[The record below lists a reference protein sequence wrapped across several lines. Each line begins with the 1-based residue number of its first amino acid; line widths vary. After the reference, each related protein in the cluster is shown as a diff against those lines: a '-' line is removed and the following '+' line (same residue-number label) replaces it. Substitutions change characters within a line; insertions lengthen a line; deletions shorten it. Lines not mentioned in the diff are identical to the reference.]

1 MGLFGKKKN
10 AVPEVDPREQVEKT
24 IDNLE
29 AFVRKAENKRLDLLA
44 KAKTAK
50 ARGDKSSYN
59 MAVNALRMIMQQQK
73 QAEQM
78 SLTMGIVLD
87 TRDVQG
93 MLGEFFTNMKALCT
107 QMGEIPS
114 FKEMQKAA
122 KEFQQNMNRMNEQTM
137 MMDDFM
143 TAMSESM
150 GSMDFEG
157 ISTNDEISQ
166 MIERDLANELDA
178 EEIEINRQLEQAKQ
192 NSGVNN

>member
-1 MGLFGKKKN
+1 MFGKKKKQ
-10 AVPEVDPREQVEKT
+10 PDVDPREQVEKT
-24 IDNLE
+24 VENLE
-29 AFVRKAENKRLDLLA
+29 AFVRRAEGKRRDLLS

-50 ARGDKSSYN
+50 ARGDKMSYN

-78 SLTMGIVLD
+78 SLTMGIVMD

-93 MLGEFFTNMKALCT
+93 MLGEFFSSMKSLCSV
-107 QMGEIPS
+107 MGEVPN

-122 KEFQQNMNRMNEQTM
+122 KEFNNNMNKMNEQTM

-150 GSMDFEG
+150 GNMDFEG
-157 ISTNDEISQ
+157 ISTNDEIGQ
-166 MIERDLANELDA
+166 MIERELANELDA
-178 EEIEINRQLEQAKQ
+178 EEIEIEKQLEAAK
-192 NSGVNN
+192 NKSGING

>member
-1 MGLFGKKKN
+1 MFGKKKKQ
-10 AVPEVDPREQVEKT
+10 PDVDPREQVEKT
-24 IDNLE
+24 VENLE
-29 AFVRKAENKRLDLLA
+29 AFVRRAEGKRRDLLS

-50 ARGDKSSYN
+50 ARGDKMSYN

-78 SLTMGIVLD
+78 SLTMGIVMD

-93 MLGEFFTNMKALCT
+93 MLGEFFSSMKSLCAV
-107 QMGEIPS
+107 MGEVPN

-122 KEFQQNMNRMNEQTM
+122 KEFNNNMNKMNEQTM

-150 GSMDFEG
+150 GNMDFDG
-157 ISTNDEISQ
+157 ISTNDEIGQ
-166 MIERDLANELDA
+166 MIERELANELDA
-178 EEIEINRQLEQAKQ
+178 EEIEIEKQLEAAK
-192 NSGVNN
+192 NKSGING

>member
-1 MGLFGKKKN
+1 MFGKKKKQ
-10 AVPEVDPREQVEKT
+10 PDVDPREQVEKT
-24 IDNLE
+24 VENLE
-29 AFVRKAENKRLDLLA
+29 AFVRRAEGKRRDLLS

-50 ARGDKSSYN
+50 ARGDKMSYN

-78 SLTMGIVLD
+78 SLTMGIVMD

-93 MLGEFFTNMKALCT
+93 MLGEFFSSMKSLCAV
-107 QMGEIPS
+107 MGEVPN

-122 KEFQQNMNRMNEQTM
+122 KEFNNNMNKMNEQTM

-150 GSMDFEG
+150 GNMEFEG
-157 ISTNDEISQ
+157 ISTNDEIGQ
-166 MIERDLANELDA
+166 MIERELANELDA
-178 EEIEINRQLEQAKQ
+178 EEIEIEKQLEAAK
-192 NSGVNN
+192 NKSGING

>member
-1 MGLFGKKKN
+1 MFGKKKKQ
-10 AVPEVDPREQVEKT
+10 PDVDPREQVEKT
-24 IDNLE
+24 VENLE
-29 AFVRKAENKRLDLLA
+29 AFVRRAEGKRRDLLS

-50 ARGDKSSYN
+50 ARGDKMSYN

-78 SLTMGIVLD
+78 SLTMGIVMD

-93 MLGEFFTNMKALCT
+93 MLGEFFSSMKSLCAV
-107 QMGEIPS
+107 MGEVPN

-122 KEFQQNMNRMNEQTM
+122 KEFNNNMNKMSEQTM

-150 GSMDFEG
+150 GNMDFEG
-157 ISTNDEISQ
+157 ISTNDEIGQ
-166 MIERDLANELDA
+166 MIERELANELDA
-178 EEIEINRQLEQAKQ
+178 EEIEIEKQLEAAK
-192 NSGVNN
+192 NKSGING

>member
-1 MGLFGKKKN
+1 MFGKKKKQ
-10 AVPEVDPREQVEKT
+10 PDVDPREQVEKT
-24 IDNLE
+24 VENLE
-29 AFVRKAENKRLDLLA
+29 AVVRRAEGKRRDLLS

-50 ARGDKSSYN
+50 ARGDKMSYN

-78 SLTMGIVLD
+78 SLTMGIVMD

-93 MLGEFFTNMKALCT
+93 MLGEFFSSMKSLCAV
-107 QMGEIPS
+107 MGEVPN

-122 KEFQQNMNRMNEQTM
+122 KEFNNNMNKMNEQTM

-150 GSMDFEG
+150 GNMDFEG
-157 ISTNDEISQ
+157 ISTNDEIGQ
-166 MIERDLANELDA
+166 MIERELANELDA
-178 EEIEINRQLEQAKQ
+178 EEIEIEKQLEAAK
-192 NSGVNN
+192 NKSGING

>member
-1 MGLFGKKKN
+1 MFGKKKK
-10 AVPEVDPREQVEKT
+10 AEPQVDPREQVEKT
-24 IDNLE
+24 IENLE
-29 AFVRKAENKRLDLLA
+29 AFVRRAETKRRELLS

-50 ARGDKSSYN
+50 ARGDKMSYN

-78 SLTMGIVLD
+78 SLTMGIVMD

-93 MLGEFFTNMKALCT
+93 MLGEFFSSMKTICSQL
-107 QMGEIPS
+107 GEVPN

-122 KEFQQNMNRMNEQTM
+122 SEFNRNMNKMNEQTM
-137 MMDDFM
+137 MMDEFM

-157 ISTNDEISQ
+157 ISTNDEIGK
-166 MIERDLANELDA
+166 MIERELANELDA
-178 EEIEINRQLEQAKQ
+178 EEIAIDKELDAIKKTI
-192 NSGVNN
+192 

>member
-1 MGLFGKKKN
+1 MFGKKKKQ
-10 AVPEVDPREQVEKT
+10 PEVDPREQVEKT
-24 IDNLE
+24 VENLE
-29 AFVRKAENKRLDLLA
+29 AFVRRAEGKRRDLLS

-50 ARGDKSSYN
+50 ARGDKMSYN

-78 SLTMGIVLD
+78 SLTMGIVMD

-93 MLGEFFTNMKALCT
+93 MLGEFFSSMKSLCAV
-107 QMGEIPS
+107 MGEVPN

-122 KEFQQNMNRMNEQTM
+122 KEFNNNMNKMNEQTM

-150 GSMDFEG
+150 GNMDFEG
-157 ISTNDEISQ
+157 ISTNDEIGQ
-166 MIERDLANELDA
+166 MIERELANELDA
-178 EEIEINRQLEQAKQ
+178 EEIEIEKQLEAAK
-192 NSGVNN
+192 NKSGING

>member
-1 MGLFGKKKN
+1 MALFKKKS
-10 AVPEVDPREQVEKT
+10 AAPEVDPREQVEKT
-24 IDNLE
+24 IDNLD
-29 AFVRKAENKRLDLLA
+29 AFVRKAEGKRLDLLA

-93 MLGEFFTNMKALCT
+93 MLGEFFSNMKVLCT

-122 KEFQQNMNRMNEQTM
+122 KEFNQNMAKMNEQTM

-157 ISTNDEISQ
+157 ISTNDEIGQ

-192 NSGVNN
+192 NGNINN

>member
-1 MGLFGKKKN
+1 MFGKKKKQ
-10 AVPEVDPREQVEKT
+10 PDVDPREQIEKT
-24 IDNLE
+24 VENLE
-29 AFVRKAENKRLDLLA
+29 AFVRRAEGKRRDLLS

-50 ARGDKSSYN
+50 ARGDKMSYN

-78 SLTMGIVLD
+78 SLTMGIVMD

-93 MLGEFFTNMKALCT
+93 MLGEFFSSMKSLCAV
-107 QMGEIPS
+107 MGEVPN

-122 KEFQQNMNRMNEQTM
+122 KEFNNNMNKMNEQTM

-150 GSMDFEG
+150 GNMDFEG
-157 ISTNDEISQ
+157 ISTNDEIGQ
-166 MIERDLANELDA
+166 MIERELANELDA
-178 EEIEINRQLEQAKQ
+178 EEIEIEKQLEAAK
-192 NSGVNN
+192 NKSGING

>member
-1 MGLFGKKKN
+1 MFGKKKKQ
-10 AVPEVDPREQVEKT
+10 PDVDPREQVEKT
-24 IDNLE
+24 VENLE
-29 AFVRKAENKRLDLLA
+29 AFVRRAEGKRRDLLS

-50 ARGDKSSYN
+50 ARGDKMSYN

-78 SLTMGIVLD
+78 SLTMGIVMD

-93 MLGEFFTNMKALCT
+93 MLGEFFSSMKSLCAV
-107 QMGEIPS
+107 MGEVPN

-122 KEFQQNMNRMNEQTM
+122 KEFNNNMNKMNEQTM

-150 GSMDFEG
+150 GNMDFEG
-157 ISTNDEISQ
+157 ISTNDEIGQ
-166 MIERDLANELDA
+166 MIERELANELDA
-178 EEIEINRQLEQAKQ
+178 EEIEIEKQLEAAK
-192 NSGVNN
+192 NKSGING

>member
-1 MGLFGKKKN
+1 MFGKKK
-10 AVPEVDPREQVEKT
+10 AKEPQVDPREQVEKT
-24 IDNLE
+24 IENLE
-29 AFVRKAENKRLDLLA
+29 AFVRRAENKRRDLLV

-50 ARGDKSSYN
+50 ARGDKMSYN

-78 SLTMGIVLD
+78 SLTMGIVMD

-93 MLGEFFTNMKALCT
+93 MLGEFFSSMKMLCM
-107 QMGEIPS
+107 QLGEVPN

-122 KEFQQNMNRMNEQTM
+122 NEFNRNMNKMNEQTM
-137 MMDDFM
+137 MMDEFM

-157 ISTNDEISQ
+157 ISTNDEIGK
-166 MIERDLANELDA
+166 MIERELANELDA
-178 EEIEINRQLEQAKQ
+178 EEIAINKELEEAKSRL
-192 NSGVNN
+192 NG

>member
-1 MGLFGKKKN
+1 MFGKKKKQ
-10 AVPEVDPREQVEKT
+10 PDVDPREQVEKT
-24 IDNLE
+24 VENLE
-29 AFVRKAENKRLDLLA
+29 AFVRRAEGKRRDLLS

-50 ARGDKSSYN
+50 ARGDKMSYN

-78 SLTMGIVLD
+78 SLTMGIVMD

-93 MLGEFFTNMKALCT
+93 MLGEFFSSMKSLCAV
-107 QMGEIPS
+107 MGEVPN

-122 KEFQQNMNRMNEQTM
+122 KEFNNNMYKMNEQTM

-150 GSMDFEG
+150 GNMDFEG
-157 ISTNDEISQ
+157 ISTNDEIGQ
-166 MIERDLANELDA
+166 MIERELANELDA
-178 EEIEINRQLEQAKQ
+178 EEIEIEKQLEAAK
-192 NSGVNN
+192 NKSGING

>member
-1 MGLFGKKKN
+1 MFGKKKKQ
-10 AVPEVDPREQVEKT
+10 PDVDPREQVEKT
-24 IDNLE
+24 VENLE
-29 AFVRKAENKRLDLLA
+29 AFVRRAEGKRRDLLS

-50 ARGDKSSYN
+50 ARGDKMSYN

-78 SLTMGIVLD
+78 SLTMGIVMD

-93 MLGEFFTNMKALCT
+93 MLGEFFSSMKSLCAV
-107 QMGEIPS
+107 MGEVPN

-122 KEFQQNMNRMNEQTM
+122 KEFNNNMKKMNEQTM

-150 GSMDFEG
+150 GNMDFEG
-157 ISTNDEISQ
+157 ISTNDEIGQ
-166 MIERDLANELDA
+166 MIERELANELDA
-178 EEIEINRQLEQAKQ
+178 EEIEIEKQLEAAK
-192 NSGVNN
+192 NKSGING